1 MGSCSKVLYLYDQ
14 PYWRN
19 KGFSGETLSDC
30 IETPIFNAYDDSR
43 PKGNGQYQYAMI
55 IFLNASVDREWSKNR
70 QAAEKRIGE
79 TLATYFKC

>member
-43 PKGNGQYQYAMI
+43 PKGNG
-55 IFLNASVDREWSKNR
+55 
-70 QAAEKRIGE
+70 
-79 TLATYFKC
+79 